1 MSEYSDCLEEFASLR
16 FFYQH
21 EILCQKNYCLYVT
34 ARNIRLDWITH
45 KKNKHKGKM
54 ILQRSCLLLPLFFK
68 SVRSFEWYFHSSIH
82 PSFEAILW
90 LHSSSGILQLYC
102 ILLLSHPQVKITL
115 LRVEMGGGSNFTPPQ
130 KIYQPLVAFPIF
142 FSLVFSQTLRVTLSI
157 KKIYFSE
164 SQIKM
169 NTFKRRMFSNTSR
182 IRFEG
187 FENMTFKAISRRSC
201 TGFWGVI
208 IPCK

>member
-1 MSEYSDCLEEFASLR
+1 MK
-16 FFYQH
+16 FYVK
-21 EILCQKNYCLYVT
+21 KNYCLYVT

-45 KKNKHKGKM
+45 KKNKHKGKT

-142 FSLVFSQTLRVTLSI
+142 FFSR
-157 KKIYFSE
+157 FFA
-164 SQIKM
+164 
-169 NTFKRRMFSNTSR
+169 NFKDHFIDQKN
-182 IRFEG
+182 IF
-187 FENMTFKAISRRSC
+187 
-201 TGFWGVI
+201 
-208 IPCK
+208 

>member
-1 MSEYSDCLEEFASLR
+1 M
-16 FFYQH
+16 
-21 EILCQKNYCLYVT
+21 
-34 ARNIRLDWITH
+34 
-45 KKNKHKGKM
+45 
-54 ILQRSCLLLPLFFK
+54 
-68 SVRSFEWYFHSSIH
+68 RSFEWYFHSSIH

-115 LRVEMGGGSNFTPPQ
+115 LRVEMGGGSNFTSP
-130 KIYQPLVAFPIF
+130 KNISTFGCFSHF

-169 NTFKRRMFSNTSR
+169 NSLKRRMFSNTLR

-187 FENMTFKAISRRSC
+187 FENMTIKAISRRSC